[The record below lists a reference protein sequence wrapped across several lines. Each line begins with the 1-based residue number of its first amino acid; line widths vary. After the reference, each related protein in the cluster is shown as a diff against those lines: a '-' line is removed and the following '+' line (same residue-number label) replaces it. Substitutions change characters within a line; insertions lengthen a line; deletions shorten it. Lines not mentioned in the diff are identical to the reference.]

1 MGRLHKLNQQ
11 AEIAI
16 RLHLDRLHL
25 DMNVHRGE
33 IWSND
38 SEKGQGCKQYNNSYA
53 HRISIALFAFWDY
66 ITSKLS
72 FYQISAKLNVHAY
85 KR

>member
-33 IWSND
+33 IGSND
-38 SEKGQGCKQYNNSYA
+38 SEKGDVNNIIIHMHIEYQL
-53 HRISIALFAFWDY
+53 HFLHFGIILLQNYLF
-66 ITSKLS
+66 IK
-72 FYQISAKLNVHAY
+72 
-85 KR
+85 